1 MASYGHGNE
10 IYGDKKKKI
19 DGALWDMYYVKL
31 DLNKNGK
38 VSYKEMV
45 RASWILMIKDEWGN

>member
-1 MASYGHGNE
+1 M
-10 IYGDKKKKI
+10 IKKKI

-45 RASWILMIKDEWGN
+45 RASWILMIKDEWEN